1 MVEGRLKL
9 EPEAISIFKCI
20 DEGNNFLLS
29 GGAGS
34 GKTYTLVSVIRQVI
48 SENPTTKVA
57 CMTYTNSAVREIE
70 ERVDHKNL
78 NVTTIHDFLWD
89 NIKHYQK
96 ELKSAIVC
104 LANDELK
111 TKIKMGKG
119 DPIPDN
125 FFDNLERGIQYKEYL
140 KIQEGIISHEEVL
153 IIANYLFEKYSK
165 LSDIV
170 KDKYKFL
177 FIDEY
182 QDTSVLVV
190 DIFLKHF
197 KISNKNNIVGFFG
210 DSMQSI
216 YPDGVGDLYEYNRE
230 VPDSVIE
237 IKKEQNRR
245 NPSRII
251 ELANKLRTDG
261 IVQVPSN
268 DPNAPNMYKGSV
280 KQGTVLFLHSKS
292 DDINNAV
299 TYLENNNDWDFNNPK
314 ETKEL
319 NLTHNLIADKAGFR
333 NLMDVYDK
341 DPIIKLKNDILKRI
355 KDNLKK
361 GKPEVEIL
369 ENDTFDD
376 VVDKFQ
382 LINKQKKL
390 KKDILLGNNENNKL
404 YNQLKDKQFS
414 EVRKIYFTKDALIDD
429 KKQDEDDLSKKGS
442 KRDNLIKHLYKIQ
455 KNISLYQN
463 RKFNEFLRSTDYR
476 YKILSISDKRLLKEN
491 ISNLIN
497 VGDKSIED
505 VINDANEKGICLVD
519 DKLLQFIETKEY
531 LYNRVKTI
539 KFKEFQKLY
548 EYLEGHTPFS
558 TQHKTKGAEFD
569 NVLVVLDNGGWN
581 NYNFEKLFLND
592 TSSSVFNRTQKIFY
606 VCCTR
611 SKNSL
616 AVYFN
621 KPSDSVI
628 SKAKEWFGTDNVK
641 SI

>member
-1 MVEGRLKL
+1 MN
-9 EPEAISIFKCI
+9 S
-20 DEGNNFLLS
+20 FLS
-29 GGAGS
+29 
-34 GKTYTLVSVIRQVI
+34 SV
-48 SENPTTKVA
+48 
-57 CMTYTNSAVREIE
+57 
-70 ERVDHKNL
+70 
-78 NVTTIHDFLWD
+78 
-89 NIKHYQK
+89 
-96 ELKSAIVC
+96 
-104 LANDELK
+104 
-111 TKIKMGKG
+111 
-119 DPIPDN
+119 
-125 FFDNLERGIQYKEYL
+125 
-140 KIQEGIISHEEVL
+140 
-153 IIANYLFEKYSK
+153 
-165 LSDIV
+165 
-170 KDKYKFL
+170 
-177 FIDEY
+177 
-182 QDTSVLVV
+182 
-190 DIFLKHF
+190 
-197 KISNKNNIVGFFG
+197 FG

-216 YPDGVGDLYEYNRE
+216 YPDGVGDLYEYNRD

-319 NLTHNLIADKAGFR
+319 NLTNNLIADKAGFR

-369 ENDTFDD
+369 ENNTFDD